1 MLSCCLLDGSPSA
14 CNVAVK
20 ADSEE
25 EDDED
30 EDADWLGPSCLTSVS
45 SVLPSIDSKERR
57 VSLASF
63 LACALFCDE
72 LALPL
77 LDWLACFTA

>member
-1 MLSCCLLDGSPSA
+1 MLPCCLLDERPSA
-14 CNVAVK
+14 WSVAVK

-25 EDDED
+25 EDED

-57 VSLASF
+57 VSLASL

-77 LDWLACFTA
+77 LDWLACFTV